1 MTNKSTTPT
10 QPQCRNCAHYT
21 GFACTN
27 RKSCMYNVLV
37 GGKGF
42 CGEWG
47 EKEESND
54 TGRTTKSQ

>member
-10 QPQCRNCAHYT
+10 QPQCRTCAHYT

-42 CGEWG
+42 CGEWEG
-47 EKEESND
+47 KSDEQKETN
-54 TGRTTKSQ
+54 TNTTR